1 MTLISLLLIVGVI
14 FIIAYF
20 TYGRFLEKK
29 MGVDPNHKTPAVEM
43 ADGVDYVE
51 AKKPVLLG
59 HHFATI
65 AGGGPI
71 VGPVSAAVFGWIPA
85 VIWIVLGSIF
95 IGGVHDYTA
104 LQASI
109 RHKAQSIGTIIK
121 EYIGKRGQTLFLAF
135 SVATLILIVGV
146 FIILVRDTFV
156 NVPEAATSSLL
167 FIGLAVL
174 FGILVNQLRMNFLLA
189 SALGVIAMFVAVWFG
204 NVFPLHLSGTTWVI
218 ILLAYSYIAS
228 VLPVWILLQPRD
240 YLNSF
245 LLYGMILGAVIGI
258 IFANP
263 VMKMDGYTGFYNE
276 TLGYMFP
283 ILFITIACGAVSGFH
298 SLVSSGTTAKQL
310 DNEKN
315 GKFITYGGM
324 LLEGFLAVIAIGSV
338 GYLTQAEFTT
348 KLAELGGPIPTFS
361 AGVGFLM
368 SHFGIPEVVGT
379 TFVALVASAFL
390 MTTLDSATRLGKYA
404 VQEFAEGKS
413 KFFSNQHIA
422 TLIIVIGAGALA
434 VSGTW
439 NKVWPLFGSANQMLG
454 AIALLA
460 VSAWLMKKGV
470 NAWFTIIPMIL
481 MFIITLSALS
491 VLIYENIFT
500 GGSPNYFLAIS
511 AFALLVLCIFLIF
524 EAWNSFTKTK
534 GDKDNPVKAS

>member
-1 MTLISLLLIVGVI
+1 MNLVTLLLITGII
-14 FIIAYF
+14 FIIAYY
-20 TYGRFLEKK
+20 TYGKFLEKK
-29 MGVDPNHKTPAVEM
+29 LDVDPNRKTPAIEM
-43 ADGVDYVE
+43 SDGVDYV
-51 AKKPVLLG
+51 AARTPVLLG

-95 IGGVHDYTA
+95 VGGVHDYTS

-121 EYIGKRGQTLFLAF
+121 EYIGERGQTLFLSF
-135 SVATLILIVGV
+135 SIATLILIVGV
-146 FIILVRDTFV
+146 FVILVRDTFIS
-156 NVPEAATSSLL
+156 VPQAATSSML
-167 FIGLAVL
+167 FIVVAIL
-174 FGILVNQLRMNFLLA
+174 FGILVNQIRMNFIVA
-189 SALGVIAMFVAVWFG
+189 SVFGVVAMFVCVWLG
-204 NVFPLHLSGTTWVI
+204 NVFPLELSGFTWVV
-218 ILLAYSYIAS
+218 ILLLYSYIAS
-228 VLPVWILLQPRD
+228 VLPVWVLLQPRD

-245 LLYGMILGAVIGI
+245 LLYGMMIGATLGVL
-258 IFANP
+258 FANP
-263 VMKMDGYTGFYNE
+263 VIKMAGYTGFHSE
-276 TLGYMFP
+276 TLGYLFP

-324 LLEGFLAVIAIGSV
+324 LIEGFLAVIAIGSV
-338 GYLTQAEFTT
+338 AYLSQADFSAR
-348 KLAELGGPIPTFS
+348 LAELGGPIPTFS
-361 AGVGFLM
+361 AGIGFLM
-368 SHFGIPEVVGT
+368 SHFGLSEVVGT

-413 KFFSNQHIA
+413 KFFTGQHVSTI
-422 TLIIVIGAGALA
+422 IIVIGAGALA
-434 VSGTW
+434 MSGTW

-454 AIALLA
+454 ALALLA
-460 VSAWLMKKGV
+460 VSVWLMRKGV
-470 NAWFTIIPMIL
+470 KAWFTIIPMIF
-481 MFIITLSALS
+481 MFIVTLSALA

-500 GGSPNYFLAIS
+500 GAEPNYFLAGS
-511 AFALLVLCIFLIF
+511 AFVLLVLCVFLII
-524 EAWNSFTKTK
+524 EAWNSFMGKK
-534 GDKDNPVKAS
+534 NKDEPIKAS

>member
-1 MTLISLLLIVGVI
+1 MTLVTLLLVVGVV

-20 TYGRFLEKK
+20 TYGKFLEKK
-29 MGVDPNHKTPAVEM
+29 LDVDPNRKTPAIEM
-43 ADGVDYVE
+43 ADGVDYV
-51 AKKPVLLG
+51 AARKPVLLG

-95 IGGVHDYTA
+95 VGGVHDYTS

-121 EYIGKRGQTLFLAF
+121 EYIGNRGQTLFLSF
-135 SVATLILIVGV
+135 SIATLILIVGV
-146 FIILVRDTFV
+146 FVILVRDTFV
-156 NVPEAATSSLL
+156 SVPEAATSSML
-167 FIGLAVL
+167 FIGLAIL
-174 FGILVNQLRMNFLLA
+174 FGILVNQVRMNFVVA
-189 SALGVIAMFVAVWFG
+189 SIFGVIAMFACVWVG
-204 NVFPLHLSGTTWVI
+204 NLFPLELSGTTWVV
-218 ILLAYSYIAS
+218 ILLGYSYVAS

-245 LLYGMILGAVIGI
+245 LLYGMMIGATIGI
-258 IFANP
+258 LFANP
-263 VMKMDGYTGFYNE
+263 VIKMAGYTGFHNN
-276 TLGYMFP
+276 TLGYLFP

-324 LLEGFLAVIAIGSV
+324 LIEGFLAVIAIGSV
-338 GYLTQAEFTT
+338 AYLSQADFAAR
-348 KLAELGGPIPTFS
+348 LAELGGPIPTFS
-361 AGVGFLM
+361 AGIGFLM
-368 SHFGIPEVVGT
+368 SSFGIPEAVGT

-390 MTTLDSATRLGKYA
+390 MTTLDSATRLGKYG
-404 VQEFAEGKS
+404 VQEFAEGRS
-413 KFFSNQHIA
+413 KFFSNQHIS
-422 TLIIVIGAGALA
+422 TIVIVIGAGALA

-454 AIALLA
+454 ALALLA
-460 VSAWLMKKGV
+460 VSIWLVRKGV
-470 NAWFTIIPMIL
+470 KAWFTIIPMIF
-481 MFIITLSALS
+481 MFIITLAALG

-500 GGSPNYFLAIS
+500 GEQPNYFLAGS
-511 AFALLVLCIFLIF
+511 SFVLLVLCVFLII
-524 EAWNSFTKTK
+524 EAWNSFTNTK
-534 GDKDNPVKAS
+534 DKDTTVKAS

>member
-1 MTLISLLLIVGVI
+1 MNLVTLLLITGVI
-14 FIIAYF
+14 FIIAYY

-29 MGVDPNHKTPAVEM
+29 MDVDPNRKTPAIEM
-43 ADGVDYVE
+43 ADGVDYV
-51 AKKPVLLG
+51 AARKPVLLG

-95 IGGVHDYTA
+95 VGGVHDYTS

-121 EYIGKRGQTLFLAF
+121 EYIGNRGQTLFLSF
-135 SVATLILIVGV
+135 SIATLILIVGV
-146 FIILVRDTFV
+146 FIILVRDTFIS
-156 NVPEAATSSLL
+156 VPEAATSSLL
-167 FIGLAVL
+167 FIVVAVL
-174 FGILVNQLRMNFLLA
+174 FGITVNQVRMNFVVA
-189 SALGVIAMFVAVWFG
+189 SIFGVILMLLCVWLG
-204 NVFPLHLSGTTWVI
+204 NLFPLELSGTTWVI
-218 ILLAYSYIAS
+218 ILLAYSYVAS
-228 VLPVWILLQPRD
+228 VLPVWVLLQPRD

-245 LLYGMILGAVIGI
+245 LLYGMMIGATLGIL
-258 IFANP
+258 FANP
-263 VMKMDGYTGFYNE
+263 VIEMAGYTGFHNE
-276 TLGYMFP
+276 TLGYLFP

-324 LLEGFLAVIAIGSV
+324 LIEGFLAIIAIGSV
-338 GYLTQAEFTT
+338 AYLTQADFAAR
-348 KLAELGGPIPTFS
+348 LADLGGPIPTFS
-361 AGVGFLM
+361 AGIGYLM
-368 SHFGIPEVVGT
+368 SHFGLPELIGT

-413 KFFSNQHIA
+413 KFFSGQHVS

-434 VSGTW
+434 ISGTW

-454 AIALLA
+454 ALALLA
-460 VSAWLMKKGV
+460 VSIWLIRKGV
-470 NAWFTIIPMIL
+470 NAWFTILPMIF
-481 MFIITLSALS
+481 MFILTVSALG
-491 VLIYENIFT
+491 VLIFENLFT
-500 GGSPNYFLAIS
+500 AGEPNYFLAS
-511 AFALLVLCIFLIF
+511 ASFVLLVLCVFLLI
-524 EAWNSFTKTK
+524 EGWNAFAKTK
-534 GDKDNPVKAS
+534 KKDDSIKVS